1 MSPLWQSNFGLVS
14 LVGVL
19 IMSVIG
25 LSVVIMGIRHES
37 ELPAPQET
45 TPRPIW
51 PEILAGSLLQ
61 VPLIAYLALV
71 H

>member
-1 MSPLWQSNFGLVS
+1 MNPLWQSNFGLIS
-14 LVGVL
+14 VL
-19 IMSVIG
+19 IISVIG
-25 LSVVIMGIRHES
+25 LSVVIMGIRHAAEV
-37 ELPAPQET
+37 PAPQET

-61 VPLIAYLALV
+61 VPLTAYLALV

>member
-1 MSPLWQSNFGLVS
+1 MNPLWQSNFGLIS
-14 LVGVL
+14 VL
-19 IMSVIG
+19 IISVIG
-25 LSVVIMGIRHES
+25 LSVVIMGIRHAAEV
-37 ELPAPQET
+37 PAPQEI

-61 VPLIAYLALV
+61 VPLTAYLALV